1 MSHALELPCAP
12 EDADAFL
19 GAPAPELAGVLA
31 SVPGRVLVL
40 GAGGKMGLHLCL
52 LLQGALRPLGRG
64 ADLLAVSR
72 FTTLRDGAD
81 FARHGIATHAADL
94 SDPAAVAALP
104 DAGAVFFLAGV
115 KFGTAAAPE
124 LLHRMNVEVPRLV
137 AARFAGARIVA
148 FSTGCVYPFVT
159 PDSGGATEATPPAP
173 PGDYALSCL
182 GREEA
187 FAEGARRHGTPVTL
201 LRLNYAVEFRY
212 GVLADIAG
220 RVLRGEEVD
229 VTTGHVNV
237 IWQRDALVHTVRAL
251 EVAAAPAVPLNVT
264 GPGILRVRDLARDF
278 GRLLGREPRLVG
290 VEAPTAW
297 LNDARTAHRR
307 FGPPPTDLTTMQR
320 WVAAWLLQGGGTW
333 GKPTGFE
340 RRDGR
345 F

>member
-1 MSHALELPCAP
+1 MSAVPELPCAP
-12 EDADAFL
+12 EEADAFL
-19 GAPAPELAGVLA
+19 GAPAPELAAALA
-31 SVPGRVLVL
+31 GVPGRVLVL

-52 LLQGALRPLGRG
+52 LLRGALRPLGRE

-72 FTTLRDGAD
+72 FTTLRDRAD
-81 FARHGIATHAADL
+81 FARHGLATRAADL
-94 SDPAAVAALP
+94 ADPAAVAALP

-124 LLHRMNVEVPRLV
+124 LLQRMNVEVPRLV
-137 AARFAGARIVA
+137 AARFARARIVA
-148 FSTGCVYPFVT
+148 FSTGCVYPFVA
-159 PDSGGATEATPPAP
+159 PASGGATEATPPAP
-173 PGDYALSCL
+173 PGDYARSCL

-220 RVLRGEEVD
+220 RVLREEPVD

-251 EVAAAPAVPLNVT
+251 ELAAAPAVPLNVT

-278 GRLLGREPRLVG
+278 GRLLGREPRLG
-290 VEAPTAW
+290 GTEAPTAW
-297 LNDARTAHRR
+297 LNDAGTAHRR
-307 FGPPPTDLTTMQR
+307 FGVPPTDLATMQR
-320 WVAAWLLQGGGTW
+320 WVAAWLLRGGGTW

>member
-1 MSHALELPCAP
+1 MPTAPELPCAP

-19 GAPAPELAGVLA
+19 GAPAPELAEVLA
-31 SVPGRVLVL
+31 GVPGRVLVL

-52 LLQGALRPLGRG
+52 LLQGALRPLGRE

-81 FARHGIATHAADL
+81 FARHGIPTHAADL

-124 LLHRMNVEVPRLV
+124 LLHRMNVAVPRLV
-137 AARFAGARIVA
+137 AARFAGSRIVA

-159 PDSGGATEATPPAP
+159 PESGGATEATPPAP
-173 PGDYALSCL
+173 PGDYARSCL

-212 GVLADIAG
+212 GVLADLAG
-220 RVLRGEEVD
+220 RVWREEPVD
-229 VTTGHVNV
+229 VTTGFVNV

-251 EVAAAPAVPLNVT
+251 AVAAAPAVALNVT

-290 VEAPTAW
+290 TEAPTAW
-297 LNDARTAHRR
+297 LNDAGAAHRR
-307 FGPPPTDLTTMQR
+307 FGRPPTDLSTMQR
-320 WVAAWLLQGGGTW
+320 WVAAWLRAGGGTW